1 MTADIRKSGLPARP
15 VTDPSTASL
24 PGLAS
29 ASVPPLPAD
38 AGLSAAFRQALG
50 GRSGEAHIPDASSR
64 TGREIARQAKAD
76 RPGAPHKGTARKT
89 HIGPRSGHK

>member
-15 VTDPSTASL
+15 ATDPSTASL

-29 ASVPPLPAD
+29 APPLPAD

-50 GRSGEAHIPDASSR
+50 GRSGEAHIPDASAKRSK
-64 TGREIARQAKAD
+64 EIARQAKAD
-76 RPGAPHKGTARKT
+76 RPGAPHKGSARKT